1 MTQTDGEY
9 QKTFENEKARTVIL
23 LGFLS
28 IILTIRVLLS
38 DTSYFNF
45 PWWCDNSCPHLTLLL
60 LPTFTNWIISWLGYI
75 GCMIVYVS
83 EDRFDRYS
91 WSRPFRER
99 VRKIGH
105 LFVWWYPVTVI
116 FFSGFGGLSFNL
128 PDSVQLAYW
137 LTVIQLF
144 AIYLVWTAGGVGIKF
159 FGSKSFLNKPLDIFL
174 EVTREGMQVIAEGLV
189 RVGRGILA
197 GLGSPKTGPPNRK
210 RAMRIFI
217 SAIMLVVF
225 SIAYFEE
232 HLSAFNLSYALLVPL
247 YAIIIASAIIGG
259 LKKRRV
265 AKPKTGA

>member
-1 MTQTDGEY
+1 M
-9 QKTFENEKARTVIL
+9 
-23 LGFLS
+23 
-28 IILTIRVLLS
+28 
-38 DTSYFNF
+38 
-45 PWWCDNSCPHLTLLL
+45 
-60 LPTFTNWIISWLGYI
+60 
-75 GCMIVYVS
+75 
-83 EDRFDRYS
+83 
-91 WSRPFRER
+91 
-99 VRKIGH
+99 
-105 LFVWWYPVTVI
+105 
-116 FFSGFGGLSFNL
+116 
-128 PDSVQLAYW
+128 
-137 LTVIQLF
+137 
-144 AIYLVWTAGGVGIKF
+144 
-159 FGSKSFLNKPLDIFL
+159 
-174 EVTREGMQVIAEGLV
+174 IAEGLV